1 LTGNNNIPTFEE
13 GELNN
18 FIYLLEN
25 TRFSDGNNAA
35 WAWWLETSDSSNSSH
50 ALDAD
55 GHYLQVYFNNVSDK
69 NVNGVRPAIEVS
81 KTNIEY

>member
-1 LTGNNNIPTFEE
+1 MTGNNNIPTFEE

-35 WAWWLETSDSSNSSH
+35 WALWLENVRLDTSTNAWYVHGNSRLVSH
-50 ALDAD
+50 YSVSFAD
-55 GHYLQVYFNNVSDK
+55 GF
-69 NVNGVRPAIEVS
+69 GVRPAIEVS
-81 KTNIEY
+81 KTNMEY